1 MLEMHSH
8 LFFWFC
14 FGNEK
19 KKLIFLIKKRELH
32 FVVVVV
38 CILHCILKLYYIN
51 IYIYKSKKY
60 AEAKLNKEEEK
71 RIFLFLFFN
80 AKKIL
85 IAGLTNSICKFSF
98 D

>member
-1 MLEMHSH
+1 MIEMHSH

-32 FVVVVV
+32 FVVVV